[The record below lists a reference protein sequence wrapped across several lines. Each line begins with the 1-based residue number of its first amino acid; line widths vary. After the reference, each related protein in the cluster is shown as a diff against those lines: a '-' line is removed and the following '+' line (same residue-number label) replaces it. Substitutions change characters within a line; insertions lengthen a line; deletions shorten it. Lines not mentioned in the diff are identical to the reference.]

1 MPAAPAGPR
10 TVFALTEHQVIA
22 GSGVSQPKVHSEH
35 ETVEGAIAARTRLQ
49 QARPELVGCV
59 TVVAV
64 LRR

>member
-1 MPAAPAGPR
+1 
-10 TVFALTEHQVIA
+10 
-22 GSGVSQPKVHSEH
+22 
-35 ETVEGAIAARTRLQ
+35 VEGAIAARTRLQ